1 MILFQQID
9 RMRYIHLLISKERTG
24 TPKHFAGKLQ
34 LSKRQ
39 LFNILEEMRILG
51 LDIRYSKTRETYYY
65 HGGKYLYISYSL
77 RELSEE
83 EVDNIYAGVNFPP
96 KCNYISL
103 YVNNFISVI

>member
-1 MILFQQID
+1 MTLFQQID
-9 RMRYIHLLISKERTG
+9 RMKYIHRLISKERTG
-24 TPKHFAGKLQ
+24 DPEHFAGKLT

-65 HGGKYLYISYSL
+65 NGDNYLDISYSL
-77 RELSEE
+77 RELSND
-83 EVDNIYAGVNFPP
+83 EVENITAGMKFSS

-103 YVNNFISVI
+103 CPTNFISVI